1 MKTKGKTK
9 KFTALIL
16 PNGMVSEEFMK
27 RLGFTVQCNDSHEI
41 HYAHKKLLNAKEK
54 KAIRDKIAKKAI
66 VFYNDSVEKLT
77 VYVREELVKEDVWIT
92 SEEGKRY
99 TPEQIKGGELLSS
112 NDAEGQV
119 TVRLKSGEVVVLDN
133 IDLDFE

>member
-1 MKTKGKTK
+1 MAVKTK
-9 KFTALIL
+9 KRTCLIL
-16 PNGMVSEEFMK
+16 PNGVVSEDFMK
-27 RLGFTVQCNDSHEI
+27 RLGFEIGCIDRHEI
-41 HYAHKKLLNAKEK
+41 QFVHKKVLNAEEK
-54 KAIRDKIAKKAI
+54 KAIRDKISRKAI
-66 VFYNDSVEKLT
+66 LFYNESVKKLT

-92 SEEGKRY
+92 SEQGKRY

-133 IDLDFE
+133 IDLDYE

>member
-1 MKTKGKTK
+1 
-9 KFTALIL
+9 LIL
-16 PNGMVSEEFMK
+16 PNGLVSEAFMN
-27 RLGFTVQCNDSHEI
+27 RLGFEIRCCDSHEI
-41 HYAHKKLLNAKEK
+41 HYSHKSVLSSEEK
-54 KAIRDKIAKKAI
+54 KIIRDKIAKKA
-66 VFYNDSVEKLT
+66 VLFFNESVEQLK
-77 VYVREELVKEDVWIT
+77 VYVRQELVDEDVWIT

-119 TVRLKSGEVVVLDN
+119 TVRLKSGEIVVLDN